1 MANPRESSHGLA
13 QASVAGRSSS
23 LFARGSFN
31 EMDSLRRRLSGPS
44 TSVISMAQQPFH
56 EKSSRGKPKLMYEN
70 TYILEP
76 KRKFKAGDAQSI
88 IDQVLVQQLKDEK
101 YDPNS
106 SKQLAKTLAEMIKN
120 SVKELN
126 YERYKIVCM
135 VTIGQMDEQGLR
147 SASRCVWDTNF
158 DTFAS
163 SSYHNKSLFGV
174 ATVYAL
180 YYE

>member
-1 MANPRESSHGLA
+1 
-13 QASVAGRSSS
+13 
-23 LFARGSFN
+23 
-31 EMDSLRRRLSGPS
+31 MDSLRRKEAGRS
-44 TSVISMAQQPFH
+44 TSVISMGQQPYQ
-56 EKSSRGKPKLMYEN
+56 ERSSKGKPRLMYEN

-76 KRKFKAGDAQSI
+76 RRKFRAGDAQKI
-88 IDQVLVQQLKDEK
+88 IDQVLVQHLKDEK
-101 YDPNS
+101 YEPNS
-106 SKQLAKTLAEMIKN
+106 SRQLAQTLAEMIKT

-147 SASRCVWDTNF
+147 SASRCVWDENF

-163 SSYHNKSLFGV
+163 GSYHNKSLFGV
-174 ATVYAL
+174 ATVYAV